1 MEPGISGVEGLSV
14 RRRFVGLV
22 VVSVFVL
29 AGCGAEDAVDLPDV
43 PEVPEIQMPN
53 LDVLNED
60 LLEGANGV
68 KEFLASEYQLTDVG
82 SVDCPGDLAL
92 QFDCT
97 VTVAGQERTVTVTV
111 LNENGEFE
119 VSEPR

>member
-1 MEPGISGVEGLSV
+1 M
-14 RRRFVGLV
+14 
-22 VVSVFVL
+22 FVL
-29 AGCGAEDAVDLPDV
+29 AGCGGEVDVNLPDV
-43 PEVPEIQMPN
+43 PDVPDIEMPN
-53 LDVLNED
+53 VQVLNED

-68 KEFLASEYQLTDVG
+68 KEFLAQEYNLNDVSG
-82 SVDCPGDLAL
+82 VDCPGELAL

-97 VTVAGQERTVTVTV
+97 VTVAGVEKTVTVTV